1 MLEQLRQV
9 NMILAAFRQNVQELL
24 HENEELRKRYTA
36 LQKDYDKMKNEY
48 DECKRN
54 LEKTSQETSDSTD
67 KTTSVNEVPTINSIT
82 SKNVD
87 PAIYTIANCT
97 DGKIKFYDGG
107 GSTQLVAEH

>member
-24 HENEELRKRYTA
+24 HENEELRKRYSQ

-54 LEKTSQETSDSTD
+54 LEKATQETS
-67 KTTSVNEVPTINSIT
+67 NSE
-82 SKNVD
+82 S
-87 PAIYTIANCT
+87 
-97 DGKIKFYDGG
+97 
-107 GSTQLVAEH
+107 

>member
-36 LQKDYDKMKNEY
+36 LQREYDKMKNEY

-54 LEKTSQETSDSTD
+54 LEKTTLETT
-67 KTTSVNEVPTINSIT
+67 NSE
-82 SKNVD
+82 S
-87 PAIYTIANCT
+87 
-97 DGKIKFYDGG
+97 
-107 GSTQLVAEH
+107 

>member
-9 NMILAAFRQNVQELL
+9 SMILAAFRQNVQELL

-54 LEKTSQETSDSTD
+54 LEKTTQETS
-67 KTTSVNEVPTINSIT
+67 NSE
-82 SKNVD
+82 
-87 PAIYTIANCT
+87 P
-97 DGKIKFYDGG
+97 
-107 GSTQLVAEH
+107 

>member
-9 NMILAAFRQNVQELL
+9 NMILAAFKQNVQELL

-54 LEKTSQETSDSTD
+54 LEKTTQETS
-67 KTTSVNEVPTINSIT
+67 NSE
-82 SKNVD
+82 S
-87 PAIYTIANCT
+87 
-97 DGKIKFYDGG
+97 
-107 GSTQLVAEH
+107 

>member
-9 NMILAAFRQNVQELL
+9 NIILAAFRQNVQELL

-54 LEKTSQETSDSTD
+54 LKKTTQETS
-67 KTTSVNEVPTINSIT
+67 NSE
-82 SKNVD
+82 S
-87 PAIYTIANCT
+87 
-97 DGKIKFYDGG
+97 
-107 GSTQLVAEH
+107 

>member
-9 NMILAAFRQNVQELL
+9 NMILAAFRQNLQELL

-54 LEKTSQETSDSTD
+54 LEKTTQETS
-67 KTTSVNEVPTINSIT
+67 NSE
-82 SKNVD
+82 S
-87 PAIYTIANCT
+87 
-97 DGKIKFYDGG
+97 
-107 GSTQLVAEH
+107 

>member
-36 LQKDYDKMKNEY
+36 LQKEYDKMKNEY

-54 LEKTSQETSDSTD
+54 LEKTTQET
-67 KTTSVNEVPTINSIT
+67 PNSE
-82 SKNVD
+82 S
-87 PAIYTIANCT
+87 
-97 DGKIKFYDGG
+97 
-107 GSTQLVAEH
+107 